1 MYPKSL
7 NWKVIAF
14 KVGFKVRKPF
24 FRTSIINHYAP
35 SPVLV
40 IGLWVLGSALW
51 ILGRFSQR
59 EALVEDWRQEEG
71 ESQESLLFS
80 PLRVA
85 SATAASSPSMVP
97 VPTGRLPPGG
107 TSFLGSVNTVS
118 SIALQPKEWFSAIA
132 NTWGVLPPC
141 AVCLLSHHL

>member
-14 KVGFKVRKPF
+14 KVGFKVRKSF
-24 FRTSIINHYAP
+24 FRTSIINHYVP

-40 IGLWVLGSALW
+40 IGLWVLGSAVW

-59 EALVEDWRQEEG
+59 EALIEDWRQEEG

-85 SATAASSPSMVP
+85 SATAASSLSMVP
-97 VPTGRLPPGG
+97 VPTGHLPPGG

-118 SIALQPKEWFSAIA
+118 SIALQPKECFSAVA
-132 NTWGVLPPC
+132 NTWGVFYHPVWC
-141 AVCLLSHHL
+141 VYSHHL